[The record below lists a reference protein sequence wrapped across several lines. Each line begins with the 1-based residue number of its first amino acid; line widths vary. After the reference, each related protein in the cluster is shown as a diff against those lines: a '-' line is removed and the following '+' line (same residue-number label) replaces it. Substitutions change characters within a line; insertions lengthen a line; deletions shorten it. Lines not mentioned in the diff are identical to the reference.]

1 MVKRTLSL
9 VLIVVMLLGLVGLSH
24 AASLPFKIGLITGTV
39 SQGEEE
45 YQAGVKMVA
54 RYPNSVMHVTYPDN
68 FMQEQETVIGQ
79 IVQFAM
85 DPEVKAI
92 IVVQAVPGTTA
103 AFKTIKE
110 MRDDILL
117 IMGLPHEDPD
127 MIAGVVDFALETDQ
141 LRRGNNI
148 VQLAKQMG
156 AEKILH
162 YSFPRHMSM
171 ELLALRYN
179 NMKQEAEKLGLE
191 IIDVTAPDPMGDAG
205 IPGTQQFI
213 LEDIPR
219 QVALYGENIAFFG
232 TNCAMMEPAIKA
244 SLDTGMI
251 FPEQCCPSP
260 AHGYPGALGI
270 EIPAEKSGD
279 IDFLLQQIGEKIAE
293 KGRSGRFATWV
304 APINMVFVEAGVEVA
319 IQAIE
324 HGLDL
329 SDRDAVESAVYDA
342 TGLKISLARYSEGSN
357 FYLVIADSIIF

>member
-1 MVKRTLSL
+1 MKRKLSL
-9 VLIVVMLLGLVGLSH
+9 VLVLVLLLGAVGLTE
-24 AASLPFKIGLITGTV
+24 AASLPFKIGLVTGTV

-45 YQAGVKMVA
+45 YRAGEKMA
-54 RYPNSVMHVTYPDN
+54 AKYPGSVIHVTYPDN

-85 DPEVKAI
+85 DPQVKAI
-92 IVVQAVPGTTA
+92 VVVQSVPGTTA
-103 AFKTIKE
+103 AFNLVRE
-110 MRDDILL
+110 MRDDIVL

-127 MIAGVVDFALETDQ
+127 MIAGVVDFAMETDQ

-148 VQLAKQMG
+148 AQIAAEMG
-156 AEKILH
+156 AKKILH

-171 ELLALRYN
+171 ELLAVRYD
-179 NMKQEAEKLGLE
+179 NMKQEAEKLGIE
-191 IIDVTAPDPMGDAG
+191 VIDVTAPDPMGDSG

-219 QVALYGENIAFFG
+219 QVAIHGTDIAFFG

-244 SLDTGMI
+244 TLDTGII

-270 EIPAEKSGD
+270 EIPADKAGD
-279 IDFLLQQIGEKIAE
+279 IDFLLAQISEKVAE
-293 KGRSGRFATWV
+293 QGRTGRLATWV

-319 IQAIE
+319 IRHIQE
-324 HGLDL
+324 GLDFA
-329 SDRDAVESAVYDA
+329 DQDAVEQAVYEA
-342 TGLKISLARYSEGSN
+342 TGVKLSLARYTEGSN